1 MPSIVMTLIGRDR
14 PGLVDSLSAVIATHG
29 ANWTESR
36 MAHLAG
42 QFAGILRVE
51 VAADKL
57 DGLVQALERL
67 DQIGLEVNL
76 QANDLDGAESLD
88 GPVVQL
94 ELVGNDRPGIIRD
107 VSRVFSDLRI
117 NVEDIQSECRT
128 APMSG
133 GTLFHAAAQLQLP
146 SETSISELRS
156 RLEELAADLMV
167 DITLSE

>member
-117 NVEDIQSECRT
+117 NV
-128 APMSG
+128 
-133 GTLFHAAAQLQLP
+133 
-146 SETSISELRS
+146 
-156 RLEELAADLMV
+156 
-167 DITLSE
+167 